1 MIMVFF
7 SFFILVIFWQNF
19 VGGKVHCLLSMY
31 GNCMKH
37 NSYQSHFQTKQ
48 LPAGQHGKFTWP
60 TWTHCEICGGIFHPH
75 RNSRLCGFL
84 LKWVDFVWENLL
96 DISKC
101 DHTFTLTYKAL
112 QTAHSSKERLQFWMV
127 EVNNLLLN
135 KMNSNVEFILRAFF
149 KVPTALFVFFCLY
162 KTTVLKVCDCVR
174 YVSV

>member
-112 QTAHSSKERLQFWMV
+112 QTAHSLKERLQFWMV
-127 EVNNLLLN
+127 EVNRIKPHFWAFDHMMAFCIKPIILEDCSLLEQTL
-135 KMNSNVEFILRAFF
+135 MLW
-149 KVPTALFVFFCLY
+149 
-162 KTTVLKVCDCVR
+162 LKR
-174 YVSV
+174 LI